1 MANIGAS
8 HQHPR
13 THQDEDRKSYVIAR
27 MMLQCESNKHT
38 PREKVSQGHRSMKQK
53 RRQALLSHSCNSSWF
68 NKQHTTDFGTPYSC
82 KMLLN
87 SCDNIV
93 SLPTVASH
101 RVMKLHYKNTNPDIF
116 PALQK
121 DIKLVESLN

>member
-93 SLPTVASH
+93 EFADSSLSQSH
-101 RVMKLHYKNTNPDIF
+101 EAT
-116 PALQK
+116 LQK
-121 DIKLVESLN
+121 HKPRHLPSIAEGH